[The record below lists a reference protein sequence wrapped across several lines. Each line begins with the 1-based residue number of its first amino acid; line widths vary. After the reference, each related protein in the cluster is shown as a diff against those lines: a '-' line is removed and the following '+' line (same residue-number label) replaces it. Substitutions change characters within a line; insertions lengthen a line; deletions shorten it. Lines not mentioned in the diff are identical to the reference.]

1 MAAMQQQMASLP
13 PDLLKQQMD
22 LMGSMSPE
30 MLKQQMDMVKQ
41 MPPDQLE
48 HMKQEAEKL
57 GPAGLT
63 QRLKQMQDYQLN
75 GSNQLK
81 ADGNALIKQQ
91 KYEEALEKYTRAITN
106 LEGVTQSQKAPPFR
120 LLLNPAGGLK
130 HADEHPLPRLTASSA
145 SNCALTPE
153 T

>member
-1 MAAMQQQMASLP
+1 MAAMQRQMASMS
-13 PDLLKQQMD
+13 PDMLKQQMD

-30 MLKQQMDMVKQ
+30 MIKQQMDMMKQ

-57 GPAGLT
+57 GPAGVA
-63 QRLKQMQDYQLN
+63 QRVKQMQDYQLN

-81 ADGNALIKQQ
+81 ANGNSLIKQQ

-106 LEGVTQSQKAPPFR
+106 LEGVTQSSGPFPFM
-120 LLLNPAGGLK
+120 LSLIDVGGVELAIK
-130 HADEHPLPRLTASSA
+130 NRFKKFLCFCKPRFQL
-145 SNCALTPE
+145 CFEL
-153 T
+153 

>member
-1 MAAMQQQMASLP
+1 MAAMQRQMASLS

-30 MLKQQMDMVKQ
+30 MIKQQMDMMKQ

-48 HMKQEAEKL
+48 YMKQEAEKL
-57 GPAGLT
+57 GPAGMA

-91 KYEEALEKYTRAITN
+91 KYEEALEKYVRAITN
-106 LEGVTQSQKAPPFR
+106 LEGVRQLR
-120 LLLNPAGGLK
+120 N
-130 HADEHPLPRLTASSA
+130 PLPLMCSLDRVGFFKLPLNST
-145 SNCALTPE
+145 
-153 T
+153 